1 MIEMFL
7 KLVETIYTSPVAAAA
22 GVASWV
28 VLTIVVLPLLGLIG
42 ISGWALYE
50 QLAKLY
56 RCARVAWGG
65 RDV

>member
-1 MIEMFL
+1 MIGMFL
-7 KLVETIYTSPVAAAA
+7 KMVETIYTSPVAAAA

-28 VLTIVVLPLLGLIG
+28 VLTIVVLPLLGLLWIAG
-42 ISGWALYE
+42 RILYE
-50 QLAKLY
+50 QLTKLY